1 MGKRDYRHHEPKKS
15 KKEAKKPL
23 VPQSI
28 LPAPVTVEVIK
39 TKGKKAPLF
48 PEEEEKGEEEEE

>member
-1 MGKRDYRHHEPKKS
+1 MGKRDYRHHEPKKPR
-15 KKEAKKPL
+15 KEAKKPL

-39 TKGKKAPLF
+39 TKGKKPSEF
-48 PEEEEKGEEEEE
+48 PEEEERGEEEEE